1 MPNMT
6 RKPREKPAPYKQRS
20 ETVTSAKPHKVTTRK
35 NLTLND
41 WLVVFAYIDTHPHQS
56 QAETVLHFEKE
67 LTGALAFSQSA
78 LSRTLKRR
86 PELEAR
92 INSNPNALSS
102 KCPRVVTRPDVERAL
117 FTWVKHMEIRS

>member
-6 RKPREKPAPYKQRS
+6 RKPWEKPAPYKQRS
-20 ETVTSAKPHKVTTRK
+20 ETVTKNKDAPATSAKPHKVTTRK

-56 QAETVLHFEKE
+56 QAKIVLHFEKE

-78 LSRTLKRR
+78 LSRALKRR

-92 INSNPNALSS
+92 INSNPNTLSS
-102 KCPRVVTRPDVERAL
+102 KRPRVV
-117 FTWVKHMEIRS
+117 S

>member
-1 MPNMT
+1 MSNMT

-20 ETVTSAKPHKVTTRK
+20 ETVTKNKDAPATSAKPHK
-35 NLTLND
+35 
-41 WLVVFAYIDTHPHQS
+41 S
-56 QAETVLHFEKE
+56 QAEIVLHFENE

-78 LSRTLKRR
+78 LSRALKRR

-102 KCPRVVTRPDVERAL
+102 KRPRVV
-117 FTWVKHMEIRS
+117 S

>member
-6 RKPREKPAPYKQRS
+6 RKPREKPAPYKQRLS
-20 ETVTSAKPHKVTTRK
+20 
-35 NLTLND
+35 D
-41 WLVVFAYIDTHPHQS
+41 WLVV
-56 QAETVLHFEKE
+56 
-67 LTGALAFSQSA
+67 GALAFSQSA
-78 LSRTLKRR
+78 LSRALKRR

-102 KCPRVVTRPDVERAL
+102 KRPSVVTRPDVEQAL